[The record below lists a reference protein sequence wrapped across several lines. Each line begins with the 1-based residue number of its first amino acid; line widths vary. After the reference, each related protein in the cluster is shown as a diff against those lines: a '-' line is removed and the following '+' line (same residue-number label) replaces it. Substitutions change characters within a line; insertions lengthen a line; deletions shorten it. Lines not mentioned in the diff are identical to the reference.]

1 MREDLWSKREKYIS
15 EKKGMKRGQEGRG
28 KEELR
33 GVPRDFKVSV

>member
-1 MREDLWSKREKYIS
+1 MREDLWSKRENIS